1 MKNGLELLKIRALN
15 ETIDVSKF
23 EEDNNLLLPHIYKVF
38 QQTYCLGKDK
48 TFFHEKY
55 LNPSSDRLNGFMIQK
70 FDSFFTS
77 KAIMLNS
84 LYSIEETMEIMKM
97 IFPKED
103 DVWQQD
109 LLLIGEND
117 LNESFFVG
125 INNENSDE
133 IFWERTDL
141 TPRFIKIA
149 NNIFEFIRGI
159 SVVPNEPYLGK
170 YKLSQLNKNWYEDF
184 WRVREENYTLPL

>member
-23 EEDNNLLLPHIYKVF
+23 EEDNNLLLPNIYKVF
-38 QQTYCLGKDK
+38 QQTYYLGKDK

-103 DVWQQD
+103 DVWQQG

-125 INNENSDE
+125 INNENIDK
-133 IFWERTDL
+133 IYWERTDL
-141 TPRFIKIA
+141 SPRFIQIA
-149 NNIFEFIRGI
+149 DNIFEFIRGI

-170 YKLSQLNKNWYEDF
+170 YKLSQLNKNWGEDF
-184 WRVREENYTLPL
+184 WRVREE